1 MALGEMVPWRWG
13 SFRRAGRDDKALEG
27 FRGDIAS
34 LHREM
39 DRLFESLWH
48 EGFGPSLVS
57 GELARFEIAPQLDV
71 AEDDKSITV
80 KVDLPGMDEVFAHQ
94 IHHLADPVDIALG
107 ISSDGECEN
116 VLRGLQVSRQLG
128 LLTIALTGGS
138 GGKIASAELDHV
150 LNVRSSDPRVVKE
163 MHVTT
168 YHVLWEL
175 VQVFF
180 EQPSCLESEVVK

>member
-80 KVDLPGMDEVFAHQ
+80 KVDLPGMDEKN
-94 IHHLADPVDIALG
+94 VDVTL
-107 ISSDGECEN
+107 SDR
-116 VLRGLQVSRQLG
+116 V
-128 LLTIALTGGS
+128 LTIRGKKEEDKEAKDKDYYRRERAYGSFRRSIEVPMAVDTSKIEASFEKGVLTIS
-138 GGKIASAELDHV
+138 LPKSREAQEKVKHIE
-150 LNVRSSDPRVVKE
+150 VRAA
-163 MHVTT
+163 
-168 YHVLWEL
+168 
-175 VQVFF
+175 
-180 EQPSCLESEVVK
+180 